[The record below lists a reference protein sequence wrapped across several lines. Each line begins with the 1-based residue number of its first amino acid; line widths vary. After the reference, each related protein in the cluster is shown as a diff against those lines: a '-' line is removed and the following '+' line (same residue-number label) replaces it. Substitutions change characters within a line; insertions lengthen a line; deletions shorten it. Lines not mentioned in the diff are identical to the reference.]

1 MSAPFMSG
9 GGIGQ
14 MQQKQRG
21 PQQTDVTKLGL
32 NDAGTGVEAGP
43 EWSGSRLSEAAA
55 GQPIGMG
62 LHSMA
67 PNMPD
72 MQLAASVN
80 GSNPLWSASP
90 QAQGASG
97 GLSQPDQKEE
107 LAKVQNRTART
118 VGMPRAQIF
127 GPAGVPSQA
136 NR

>member
-1 MSAPFMSG
+1 MSAPITG
-9 GGIGQ
+9 GGFS
-14 MQQKQRG
+14 MMPQKQRG
-21 PQQTDVTKLGL
+21 PQETDTSKLGL
-32 NDAGTGVEAGP
+32 NEPGTSEEGGP
-43 EWSGSRLSEAAA
+43 EWSGSRLGEAAA

-72 MQLAASVN
+72 MQLAANVN
-80 GSNPLWSASP
+80 GSNPLWGASA

-97 GLSQPDQKEE
+97 GLSSGDKTAE
-107 LAKVQNRTART
+107 LAKVQNRTARQ
-118 VGMPRAQIF
+118 VGAPRTQLF